1 MSRLTVSKALRAALE
16 EEMRRDENVIL
27 IGEDEIAENVVA
39 VKNMQSGNQE
49 KLSFADAAALIKK
62 DMDERAKAAV
72 IKE

>member
-49 KLSFADAAALIKK
+49 KLSFADAAALIKE

>member
-1 MSRLTVSKALRAALE
+1 M
-16 EEMRRDENVIL
+16 IL
-27 IGEDEIAENVVA
+27 IGEDEIAENIVA

-49 KLSFADAAALIKK
+49 KLSFSDAAALIKK

>member
-16 EEMRRDENVIL
+16 EEMRREENVIL

-49 KLSFADAAALIKK
+49 KLSFADAAALIKE